1 MEQSNEVIVK
11 NEPICDCQSISQTK
25 EVLATK
31 VKEEPKDIQTMQ
43 TSEETEVK
51 EKGVKMKVKE
61 EREDNEMQTSQ
72 DIEEK
77 AEEKFSSR
85 EFSNK
90 ISIAFLNWETTTKTS
105 DDNPTLIINQPTTS
119 NNEPNNPKNNKSK

>member
-1 MEQSNEVIVK
+1 MELSNEVIVK

-51 EKGVKMKVKE
+51 EKG
-61 EREDNEMQTSQ
+61 
-72 DIEEK
+72 
-77 AEEKFSSR
+77 EEKFSAR
-85 EFSNK
+85 EEFANK

-105 DDNPTLIINQPTTS
+105 DNNPTLITNQPRTS